1 MALGCALVW
10 AFSVLLYRRVQRENE
25 QLDPAT
31 ISLFKNVLATGML
44 IVTLFAIGTSVDWTR
59 SQTDWV
65 LLGVSGILGL
75 AVGDTLFLAGLRRVD
90 ASVAA
95 VADCIYSPTV
105 CLLSALFLSERL
117 TIGIGVGAPLVVF
130 GLLLVGWQ
138 PKPKAGF
145 ASGRKVDPKGV
156 VLTLLGVFSTAIA
169 VVLAKPALARA
180 SLIEATTI
188 RLVFGTGALFIVQVA
203 MGGTRRSLAL
213 FRPQP
218 VWRLLV
224 PATILGAYIA
234 MIMWLGGM
242 KYGSLSRAAL
252 LNQSGAIMVLIF
264 SRILGETIPARR
276 WAGAALAVAGVCAV
290 LSL

>member
-25 QLDPAT
+25 QLDTAT
-31 ISLFKNVLATGML
+31 ISLFKNVVATCML
-44 IVTLFAIGTSVDWTR
+44 IATLYALGIDVDWAR
-59 SQTDWV
+59 STTDWV
-65 LLGVSGILGL
+65 LLGISGILGL

-117 TIGIGVGAPLVVF
+117 TVGIAVGAPLVVI

-138 PKPKAGF
+138 PKSAVPNV
-145 ASGRKVDPKGV
+145 RKIDPKGV
-156 VLTLLGVFSTAIA
+156 VLTLLGVFSTAVA

-180 SLIEATTI
+180 SLIEATSI
-188 RLVFGTGALFIVQVA
+188 RLVCGTAALFVVQVA
-203 MGGTRRSLAL
+203 LGGTGRSLAL

-218 VWRLLV
+218 VWRILV
-224 PATILGAYIA
+224 PATILSAYIA

-264 SRILGETIPARR
+264 SRIAGETIPAQR